1 MKKVLSSFI
10 AVALILQLFAMVV
23 TVLAEEN
30 ALIPAEFEGF
40 DLTQNITRAEFDDFV
55 KTLKKKEKI
64 KREED
69 DE

>member
-30 ALIPAEFEGF
+30 ALITVSKYSPPAK
-40 DLTQNITRAEFDDFV
+40 IS
-55 KTLKKKEKI
+55 I
-64 KREED
+64 KRQLYNSIAKVYE
-69 DE
+69 